1 MTKYLFVAYSIFMQM
16 SSQVEKQTATR
27 NEVIDLSDDGE
38 VGQSANGDGQ
48 STRKRRA
55 VDGGRGQK
63 AGAKD
68 QGEGKDQGKGKGK
81 VQGKGKGKE
90 AEGDD
95 QDIRK
100 PSFGVDRAFSCASGW

>member
-1 MTKYLFVAYSIFMQM
+1 MQM

-68 QGEGKDQGKGKGK
+68 KGEGNDQ
-81 VQGKGKGKE
+81 GKGKE

-95 QDIRK
+95 QDTRK